1 MSVKKSRIRTLEKD
15 LNNKKKKLRRALG
28 IIDYA
33 QVICLLLTQNDKKL
47 LHHQNILRIFL
58 TWL

>member
-28 IIDYA
+28 IIDYP

-58 TWL
+58 TWV